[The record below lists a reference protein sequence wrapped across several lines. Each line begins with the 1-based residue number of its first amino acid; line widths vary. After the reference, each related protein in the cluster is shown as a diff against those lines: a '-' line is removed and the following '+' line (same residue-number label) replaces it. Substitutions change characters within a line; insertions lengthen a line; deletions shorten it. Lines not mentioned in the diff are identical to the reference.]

1 MPISAATSASRK
13 RRRRLAGLPA
23 GEAGF
28 TLIEMLVAMLLLSLV
43 GLTLARFQTFQLAGT
58 ASVAAATA
66 ARLEADNKVIDMLAA
81 PEAPT
86 GVESGVSENFGRQW
100 HWTVEP
106 AAAPDPAL
114 MPNMVLVR
122 VTISTAEGGPALV
135 SRTLLRPQRYS
146 VDPTDPGAG
155 GRK

>member
-1 MPISAATSASRK
+1 MRTSAATSAERP
-13 RRRRLAGLPA
+13 RRRRYAPPA
-23 GEAGF
+23 HGEAGF

-114 MPNMVLVR
+114 MPNMVMVK
-122 VTISTAEGGPALV
+122 ISISAAEGGPALV

-146 VDPTDPGAG
+146 VDPSDPGAG